1 MFFMLVNITPKNQW
15 NGKLGEG
22 NYFRQQRK
30 YTHTPDIHT
39 HTEHVRGRVYKDSF
53 KDGSSGSI
61 HDIITYN
68 TTIMSPPPRSYAKV
82 CVSF

>member
-39 HTEHVRGRVYKDSF
+39 HTHTHRACEGAGVQGQLQ
-53 KDGSSGSI
+53 GWQLWL
-61 HDIITYN
+61 N
-68 TTIMSPPPRSYAKV
+68 T
-82 CVSF
+82 